1 MTTYQDIIVSNDTEH
16 VARITLN
23 RPQHLN
29 AYTSRMAQ
37 ELADAIN
44 SFWRDDEQRVLVITG
59 AGKGFCAGGD
69 VRSTTEWEIGEQ
81 RQLGH
86 ATVMREGF
94 HHLVRTIRQ
103 VDKPIIAEIN
113 GAAVSGGLVLAMLCD
128 FRVAS
133 EDAKLG
139 DPSGNV
145 GLLVDEGGAWLF
157 PRAMGLEA
165 ALRMSLLGEVYGAK
179 RAQELGL
186 VGEVVPAADLA
197 GRVAELAEQLTRR
210 APLALRLAKRMI
222 VRCQESTLE
231 QSLADAELAVTI
243 TNTSE
248 DFAEGLKA
256 FNERRPAEFRGR

>member
-1 MTTYQDIIVSNDTEH
+1 MTNYQDIIVSRDSEQI
-16 VARITLN
+16 ARITLN

-44 SFWRDDEQRVLVITG
+44 TFWRDDGQRVLIITG
-59 AGKGFCAGGD
+59 AGAGFCAGGD
-69 VRSTTEWEIGEQ
+69 VRSPTEWEIGEQ
-81 RQLGH
+81 RILGH

-94 HHLVRTIRQ
+94 HNLVRTIRQ
-103 VDKPIIAEIN
+103 VDKPIIAQIN
-113 GAAVSGGLVLAMLCD
+113 GAAVAGGLVLAMLCD
-128 FRVAS
+128 FRIAS
-133 EDAKLG
+133 ESAKLG
-139 DPSGNV
+139 DPSGNLA
-145 GLLVDEGGAWLF
+145 LLVDEGGAWLF
-157 PRAMGLEA
+157 PRAMGLES
-165 ALRMSLLGEVYGAK
+165 ALRMSLLGEVYPAR

-186 VGEVVPAADLA
+186 VGEVVPSEALAD
-197 GRVAELAEQLTRR
+197 RVTELAEQLTKR

-222 VRCQESTLE
+222 IRATESTLE

-256 FNERRPAEFRGR
+256 FNERRKPNFQGR